1 MACQPEINIWACPLP
16 RRPGRAVATRHLPHI
31 PFRAQTG
38 RSIAHAKVSI
48 TIYPGLK
55 TGNPRFFRA
64 ISGVNFQK
72 TTVAFNEDSRVKIPT
87 ILHLCRLGY
96 TYLSLNK
103 AKWDETNNIFP
114 DIFKESISRINSDLK
129 LAPGDLTR
137 LFDEIA
143 LSLENE
149 DLGKVFH
156 EKLLDQSGVRL
167 IDFKYFDN
175 NSFHVVTELTCK
187 KDEEEF
193 RPDITLLI
201 NGMPLV
207 FIEVKKPNNQDGI
220 QAELNRIHKR
230 FQNKKFR
237 NFVNITQLMIFSNNM
252 EYQEDSLEQLG
263 GAFYATTAYGKV
275 SLNYFREDK
284 ESNFDL
290 NKILKP
296 IDQDTENLVL
306 KDTNYVGIKNS
317 QEFITNKN
325 PDSPTNRICTSL
337 LQRDRL
343 AFLLKYAFAYVKSEE
358 GLQKHIMRYPQI
370 FASKAI
376 QKKLDEGVRKGIIWH
391 TQGSG
396 KTALAYYNVKCLTD
410 YFQSKNIIPKFYF
423 IVDRLDLLIQAAKEF
438 RSRGL
443 VVHEIESKSDFVRDI
458 TTTSVIH
465 NDSGKREITVVNIQR
480 FQDDPSVTRNADYNL
495 DIQRV
500 YFLDEVHRSYNPKGS
515 FLANLNES
523 DPNAIKIGLT
533 GTPLLGSD
541 YNSRALFGN
550 YIHKY
555 YYNASIADGYTLRLI
570 REEIETKYK
579 LEMKKAL
586 EEIDILKGAGDK
598 KKVYAHPKF
607 VEPMLKYIVEDF
619 EKARATMDDPSI
631 GGMVICD
638 SSEQAEKLYEIFQFK
653 YANNSIEEALPLA
666 AEPAPSY
673 AEDRKKKYKPTTAS
687 IILSDIGTKKYRE
700 DLIDDFKDGKTDLLF
715 VFNML
720 LTGFDAPRLK
730 KLYLGRLIK
739 KHNLLQAL
747 TRVNRTYK
755 NFRYGY
761 VVDFADIEEEFK
773 KTNQDY
779 FNELQEEL
787 GDELQHYSDLFKTT
801 EEIEKDIQEIKEA
814 LFHFNT
820 ANAETFSQQV
830 SQISDRG
837 EMLKI
842 TRALNTARE
851 LYNLIRLSGN
861 YDLLDKLDFQQ
872 LTVLARVANSRLTMI
887 NTLETLKTGQETT
900 NLLNL
905 ALEDVIFAFTKIK
918 EEEMVLADQLR
929 NTLQRTREK
938 LAGIFDQ
945 KDPVFISLK
954 EELERLFK
962 KKNLSEVTQE
972 EMEANIK
979 ALNEIY
985 AKARELE
992 RKNQLLRSKY
1002 RNDEKYARIHK
1013 RLMEKDPLTE
1023 SEAKLFEVLSSLK
1036 TEVDNHILQNSNML
1050 ENESFVE
1057 KMILRL
1063 VIDQIKNKHQIPLD
1077 AATSKRINQLI
1088 VNEYMN
1094 EFLGRAA

>member
-1 MACQPEINIWACPLP
+1 M
-16 RRPGRAVATRHLPHI
+16 
-31 PFRAQTG
+31 
-38 RSIAHAKVSI
+38 K
-48 TIYPGLK
+48 
-55 TGNPRFFRA
+55 
-64 ISGVNFQK
+64 
-72 TTVAFNEDSRVKIPT
+72 FNEDSRVKIPT
-87 ILHLCRLGY
+87 ILHLIRLGY
-96 TYLSLNK
+96 RYLSLSGQS
-103 AKWDETNNIFP
+103 WDEANNIFT
-114 DIFKESISRINSDLK
+114 DIFKESILRINPGLTEVDASK
-129 LAPGDLTR
+129 LYDVVSLT
-137 LFDEIA
+137 
-143 LSLENE
+143 LENE
-149 DLGKVFH
+149 DLGKVFYD
-156 EKLLDQSGVRL
+156 KLIDQSGTKL
-167 IDFKYFDN
+167 IDFKNFDN
-175 NSFHVVTELTCK
+175 NSFHVVTELPCI
-187 KDEEEF
+187 KDDEEF

-252 EYQEDSLEQLG
+252 EYGEDSLQQLE

-275 SLNYFREDK
+275 LLNYFREEDRLDLDK
-284 ESNFDL
+284 V
-290 NKILKP
+290 LKP
-296 IDQDTENLVL
+296 ADDDVENLVL

-325 PDSPTNRICTSL
+325 PDSPTNRVCTSL

-343 AFLLKYAFAYVKSEE
+343 AFLLKYAFAYVKEAT
-358 GLQKHIMRYPQI
+358 GLQKHVMRYPQL

-376 QKKLDEGVRKGIIWH
+376 QTKLDDGVRKGIIWH

-396 KTALAYYNVKCLTD
+396 KTALAYYNLKCLTD

-438 RSRGL
+438 RSRGI
-443 VVHEIESKSDFVRDI
+443 VVHEIESKNDFVNDI
-458 TTTSVIH
+458 KTISVIH
-465 NDSGKREITVVNIQR
+465 NDSGKREITVVNIQK
-480 FQDDPSVTRNADYNL
+480 FKDDPSVARNADYNL
-495 DIQRV
+495 DIQRI

-541 YNSRALFGN
+541 FNSRALFGN

-579 LEMKKAL
+579 LELKKAL
-586 EEIDILKGAGDK
+586 EEIDILKGAGEK
-598 KKVYAHPKF
+598 KKVYAHPKY

-619 EKARATMDDPSI
+619 EKARTTMDDTTI

-638 SSEQAEKLYEIFQFK
+638 SSEQAEMLNEIFLNK
-653 YANNSIEEALPLA
+653 YASKDNNLMLSMA
-666 AEPAPSY
+666 AEPSIGY
-673 AEDRKKKYKPTTAS
+673 SEEKRKKYKPSTAS
-687 IILSDIGTKKYRE
+687 IILHDIGTKKERE
-700 DLIDDFKDGKTDLLF
+700 DQIEAFKDGKTDLLF
-715 VFNML
+715 VYNML

-779 FNELQEEL
+779 FNELQDEL
-787 GDELQHYSDLFKTT
+787 GDEMEHYSNLFKTP

-814 LFHFNT
+814 LFHFDT
-820 ANAETFSQQV
+820 ENAETFSQQV

-842 TRALNTARE
+842 ARALNTARE

-887 NTLETLKTGQETT
+887 NTLEALKTGQETT

-905 ALEDVIFAFTKIK
+905 ALEDVIFAFTKVK

-992 RKNQLLRSKY
+992 RKNQLLRAKY

-1023 SEAKLFEVLSSLK
+1023 SEAKLFDVLSGLK

-1063 VIDQIKNKHQIPLD
+1063 VIDQIKNKHQMPLD

-1088 VNEYMN
+1088 VKEYMN